1 MKSVVQKSL
10 HGCVGPKNQGRKF
23 KLGIALVSAICLTSA
38 LAPTRVSA
46 APATPVSHLQYIQ
59 AIAQVVGESGQ
70 FNASSS
76 AADYIQWAKNRGMNP
91 AGGWSANSPMAASA
105 VAETLVQLL
114 GLNPNKFGRDYF
126 RNLDSQGIHIAANA
140 VISHGYLASLLDQP
154 ESRAPLAVL
163 ASLSTSPVKPGNGIG
178 FGLGWYRHNGFVPP
192 ATPPGPPPGAP
203 RRGNRN

>member
-10 HGCVGPKNQGRKF
+10 HGCVGPGNQGWNL
-23 KLGIALVSAICLTSA
+23 KLGIAFVSAICLTSL
-38 LAPTRVSA
+38 LAPTRASA
-46 APATPVSHLQYIQ
+46 AATPVSHLQYIQ
-59 AIAQVVGESGQ
+59 TIAQVVGESGQ

-76 AADYIQWAKNRGMNP
+76 AADYVQWAKNRGMNP
-91 AGGWSANSPMAASA
+91 SGGWSANAPMSASA

-126 RNLDSQGIHIAANA
+126 RNLGSEGIRIDPSA
-140 VISHGYLASLLDQP
+140 VITHSYLTSLLDQP
-154 ESRAPLAVL
+154 ESRAPLSVL

-178 FGLGWYRHNGFVPP
+178 FGVGWYRHNGVVPP

-203 RRGNRN
+203 RRGNR